1 MSGKM
6 KILFGMRDDGNM
18 TEPMNLMLLS
28 ALAKEHVDAEVR
40 LWVME
45 RDELSSTVNRFGP
58 DFIAFSG
65 ITGSH
70 KYYLEAAKNI

>member
-1 MSGKM
+1 MTHSRIR
-6 KILFGMRDDGNM
+6 ILFGMRDDGQM

-28 ALAKEHVDAEVR
+28 ALAKKHFDAEVG

-45 RDELSSTVNRFGP
+45 RDDLGETLKKFRPV
-58 DFIAFSG
+58 IVAFSG

-70 KYYLEAAKNI
+70 